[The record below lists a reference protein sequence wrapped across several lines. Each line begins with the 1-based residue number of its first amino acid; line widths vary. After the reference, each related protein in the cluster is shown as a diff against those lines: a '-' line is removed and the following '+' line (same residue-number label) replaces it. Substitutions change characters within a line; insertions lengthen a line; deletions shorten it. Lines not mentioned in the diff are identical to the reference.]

1 MMNSYAITFLGF
13 IALALCLALPQLRM
27 IRQELEKIEKNNF
40 YFFHTFLNMP
50 ISTLAIWR
58 CLLWN

>member
-40 YFFHTFLNMP
+40 YFFHTFLNM
-50 ISTLAIWR
+50 L
-58 CLLWN
+58 